1 MTVWQ
6 AMSKLENIGYTFIQE
21 GDSLKAAIIGKAPPE
36 ASALLD
42 IVRTDRAAAADY
54 IRQRESGATV
64 ADDGCTY
71 SVLDALAIAQAVR
84 RGDAV
89 LLAPVIFH
97 KQPLTVTVC
106 WEPTHGVA
114 EAVLEW
120 HRERLQNALQGRL
133 QAMEQQPL
141 DGMSAEEVE
150 ALCDRYTLY
159 KTLLEVCR

>member
-1 MTVWQ
+1 MTV
-6 AMSKLENIGYTFIQE
+6 A
-21 GDSLKAAIIGKAPPE
+21 E
-36 ASALLD
+36 ATS
-42 IVRTDRAAAADY
+42 
-54 IRQRESGATV
+54 
-64 ADDGCTY
+64 GCTY

-84 RGDAV
+84 RGDAI

-150 ALCDRYTLY
+150 ALCDKYTLY
-159 KTLLEVCR
+159 KTLMEVCR